1 MKTVDCDYFVV
12 GSGMAGLMSA
22 MHLASYGSV
31 VLVTK
36 GRLQD
41 CNTNFAQGGICCV
54 MDPSD
59 TFDKHARDTMIAGA
73 WLGRTEVVHEICEH
87 APEGIRDLIDC
98 GVRFAKNE
106 EGGWDLTRE
115 GGHSARRIF
124 HAGDIT
130 GEKCESAMVRRAKR
144 IAAGSKGS
152 FSLLENTIVID
163 LVMTRRIGVRGENR
177 CVGAYVLDKKT
188 GEIYAVRSPNTI
200 LATGGCGKVYLYTC
214 NPDTATGDGIAL
226 AWRAGAK
233 IENMEFIQFH
243 PTCLFHPQAKRFL
256 ISEAVRG
263 EGAVLVDKHGRE
275 FMKKYDPRGSL
286 APRDIV
292 ARSIDSEM
300 KRTGDDCMYL
310 DIRKKGRAYL
320 MNRFPNIYHKC
331 MEFGIDMAKDLI
343 PIVPAAHYTCGGIQA
358 TTDGRTSIPGLSA
371 VGECASTGLHG
382 ANRLASNSLMEA
394 LVCARLTAARL
405 GPHPER
411 WGNGEEGRGKR
422 EEGRGKREKGRGI
435 EKPVIPDWKI
445 GNAVPPDEAVLV
457 SHMWDEIRRLMWDY
471 VGIVRTNKRLARA
484 AHRIKTLRK
493 EIREYYFRYLVTP
506 DTLELRN
513 LAVCAELIVRSAQ
526 KRHESRGLHYT
537 LDYPKQSKRVRQT
550 LIDGYK
556 G

>member
-1 MKTVDCDYFVV
+1 MKIVDCDYFVV

-22 MHLASYGSV
+22 LHLAAYGKV
-31 VLVTK
+31 VVATK
-36 GRLQD
+36 GKLAD

-54 MDPSD
+54 MDPED

-73 WLGRTEVVHEICEH
+73 WLGKSKVVHEICEH
-87 APEGIRDLIDC
+87 APEGIQDLIDC
-98 GVRFAKNE
+98 GVKFAKKK
-106 EGGWDLTRE
+106 GGAWDLTRE

-130 GEKCESAMVRRAKR
+130 GEKCEAAMIRRVKRAKGIDIR
-144 IAAGSKGS
+144 
-152 FSLLENTIVID
+152 EETIVID
-163 LVMTRRIGVRGENR
+163 LIMTKRIGVKGENR
-177 CVGAYVLDKKT
+177 CVGAYVLSKES
-188 GEIYAVRSPNTI
+188 GEIYAIRSPNTI

-243 PTCLFHPQAKRFL
+243 PTCLYHPQAKRFL

-263 EGAVLVDKHGRE
+263 EGAVLVNKHGKP

-300 KRTGDDCMYL
+300 KRTGDDCMFL

-320 MNRFPNIYHKC
+320 MTRFPNIYHKC

-358 TTDGRTSIPGLSA
+358 TTDGVTSIKGLSA

-405 GPHPER
+405 GPHPEKF
-411 WGNGEEGRGKR
+411 EEGVGHSRRRTKDGQNSSVRLGLTPTPK
-422 EEGRGKREKGRGI
+422 
-435 EKPVIPDWKI
+435 IPEWKI

-457 SHMWDEIRRLMWDY
+457 AHMWDEIRRLMWDY

-484 AHRIKTLRK
+484 AHRIKTLRR

-513 LAVCAELIVRSAQ
+513 LAVCAELIVKSAQ
-526 KRHESRGLHYT
+526 KRRESRGLHYT
-537 LDYPKQSKRVRQT
+537 LDYPRMAKKAVQT
-550 LIDGYK
+550 VLPGFN

>member
-1 MKTVDCDYFVV
+1 MKIVECDYFVV

-22 MHLASYGSV
+22 MHLASYGKV
-31 VLVTK
+31 IVATK

-41 CNTNFAQGGICCV
+41 CNSNFAQGGICCV
-54 MDPSD
+54 MDESD
-59 TFDKHARDTMIAGA
+59 NFDKHARDTMIAGA
-73 WLGRTEVVHEICEH
+73 WLGKSEVVHKICEH
-87 APEGIRDLIDC
+87 APEGIKDLIDC
-98 GVRFAKNE
+98 GVKFNKKE
-106 EGGWDLTRE
+106 DGSWDLTRE

-130 GEKCESAMVRRAKR
+130 GEKCESAMIRKIKKMSPV
-144 IAAGSKGS
+144 
-152 FSLLENTIVID
+152 SLREQTIVID
-163 LVMTRRIGVRGENR
+163 LIMTKRIGIEGENR
-177 CVGAYVLDKKT
+177 CVGAYVLDKVS
-188 GEIYAVRSPNTI
+188 GEIYAIKSPNTI

-243 PTCLFHPQAKRFL
+243 PTCLYHPKAGRFL

-263 EGAVLVDKHGRE
+263 EGAILVNKHGKS

-300 KRTGDDCMYL
+300 KRTGDDCMFL
-310 DIRKKGRAYL
+310 DIRKKGEKYL
-320 MNRFPNIYHKC
+320 KERFPNIYAKC
-331 MEFGIDMAKDLI
+331 LSFGIDMAKDLI

-358 TTDGRTSIPGLSA
+358 TIDGVTSIPGLSA

-405 GPHPER
+405 GPHPE
-411 WGNGEEGRGKR
+411 KFT
-422 EEGRGKREKGRGI
+422 KPI
-435 EKPVIPDWKI
+435 EIPSWRI
-445 GNAVPPDEAVLV
+445 GQAVPSDEAVLV

-471 VGIVRTNKRLARA
+471 VGIVRTNKRLQRA

-493 EIREYYFRYLVTP
+493 EIRDYYFRYLVTP

-513 LAVCAELIVRSAQ
+513 LAVCAELIVKSAM
-526 KRHESRGLHYT
+526 KRKESRGLHFT
-537 LDYPKQSKRVRQT
+537 LDYPKMSKTPRQT
-550 LIDGYK
+550 VLPGYK

>member
-1 MKTVDCDYFVV
+1 MKTVDCDYFIV

-22 MHLASYGSV
+22 LHLASYGKV
-31 VLVTK
+31 TVVTK

-41 CNTNFAQGGICCV
+41 CNSNFAQGGICCV
-54 MDPSD
+54 MDPEDS
-59 TFDKHARDTMIAGA
+59 FAKHARDTMIAGA
-73 WLGRTEVVHEICEH
+73 WLGKTEVVHEICEH
-87 APEGIRDLIDC
+87 APEGIHDLIDC
-98 GVRFAKNE
+98 GVRFAKKAD
-106 EGGWDLTRE
+106 GSWDLTRE

-130 GEKCESAMVRRAKR
+130 GEKCEAAMIRRVKKSGVDIR
-144 IAAGSKGS
+144 
-152 FSLLENTIVID
+152 EQTIVID
-163 LVMTRRIGVRGENR
+163 LIMTKRIGIKGENR
-177 CVGAYVLDKKT
+177 CVGAYVLDKTT
-188 GEIYAVRSPNTI
+188 GEIYAIRSPNTV

-233 IENMEFIQFH
+233 VENMEFIQFH
-243 PTCLFHPQAKRFL
+243 PTCLYHPQAKRFL

-263 EGAVLVDKHGRE
+263 EGAVLVNKHGKE

-358 TTDGRTSIPGLSA
+358 TTDGRTSIKGLSA

-411 WGNGEEGRGKR
+411 FGRK
-422 EEGRGKREKGRGI
+422 EKGSAVNLDL
-435 EKPVIPDWKI
+435 KPRPNIPDWKI

-484 AHRIKTLRK
+484 AHRLRTLRR
-493 EIREYYFRYLVTP
+493 EIHDYYFRYLVTP

-513 LAVCAELIVRSAQ
+513 LAVCAELIVKSAR

-537 LDYPKQSKRVRQT
+537 LDYPRQSKRPKQT
-550 LIDGYK
+550 VLDGYR

>member
-1 MKTVDCDYFVV
+1 MKIVDCDYFVV
-12 GSGMAGLMSA
+12 GSGMSGLMSA
-22 MHLASYGSV
+22 LHLASYGKV
-31 VLVTK
+31 VVVTK
-36 GRLQD
+36 GRVTD
-41 CNTNFAQGGICCV
+41 CNSNFAQGGICCV
-54 MDPSD
+54 ADPSD
-59 TFDKHARDTMIAGA
+59 TFDRHARDTMIAGA
-73 WLGRTEVVHEICEH
+73 WLGRSEVVHEICEH
-87 APEGIRDLIDC
+87 APEGIQDLVDC
-98 GVRFAKNE
+98 GVKFTKKKD
-106 EGGWDLTRE
+106 GSWDLTRE

-130 GEKCESAMVRRAKR
+130 GEKCEAAMIRSVRRSPVDLR
-144 IAAGSKGS
+144 
-152 FSLLENTIVID
+152 EHTVVID
-163 LVMTRRIGVRGENR
+163 LVMTKRIGLKGENR
-177 CVGAYVLDKKT
+177 CIGAYVLDKPT

-214 NPDTATGDGIAL
+214 NPDSATGDGIAL
-226 AWRAGAK
+226 AWRAGAR

-243 PTCLFHPQAKRFL
+243 PTCLFHPQARRFL

-358 TTDGRTSIPGLSA
+358 TSDGKTSIPGLSA
-371 VGECASTGLHG
+371 IGECASTGLHG

-405 GPHPER
+405 AAHPDR
-411 WGNGEEGRGKR
+411 WGKGSRKRGTA
-422 EEGRGKREKGRGI
+422 
-435 EKPVIPDWKI
+435 KPPAIPSWRI
-445 GNAVPPDEAVLV
+445 GSAVPPDEAVLV

-484 AHRIKTLRK
+484 AHRLHTLRK

-513 LAVCAELIVRSAQ
+513 LAVCAELIVKSAQ

-537 LDYPKQSKRVRQT
+537 LDYPRQAKVARQT
-550 LIDGYK
+550 VIEGFKY
-556 G
+556 

>member
-1 MKTVDCDYFVV
+1 
-12 GSGMAGLMSA
+12 MAGLMSA
-22 MHLASYGSV
+22 LHLAAYGKV
-31 VLVTK
+31 VVVTK
-36 GRLQD
+36 GRLAD

-54 MDPSD
+54 MDPAD

-73 WLGRTEVVHEICEH
+73 WLGKSPVVHEICEH
-87 APEGIRDLIDC
+87 APEGIQDLIDC
-98 GVRFAKNE
+98 GVKFAKKKNGE
-106 EGGWDLTRE
+106 WDLTRE

-130 GEKCESAMVRRAKR
+130 GEKCEAAMIRRVKKAKGIDIR
-144 IAAGSKGS
+144 
-152 FSLLENTIVID
+152 EETIVID
-163 LVMTRRIGVRGENR
+163 LIMTKRIGLKGENR
-177 CVGAYVLDKKT
+177 CVGAYVLNKES
-188 GEIYAVRSPNTI
+188 GEIYAIRSANTV

-243 PTCLFHPQAKRFL
+243 PTCLYHPQAKRFL

-263 EGAVLVDKHGRE
+263 EGAVLVNKHGKP

-358 TTDGRTSIPGLSA
+358 TTDGRTSIKGLSA

-411 WGNGEEGRGKR
+411 FVEFCQANDSISSSPSRRSRKSSASSQSPSAGL
-422 EEGRGKREKGRGI
+422 
-435 EKPVIPDWKI
+435 PAIPDWKTDS
-445 GNAVPPDEAVLV
+445 AVPPDEAVLV

-484 AHRIKTLRK
+484 AHRIKTLRR
-493 EIREYYFRYLVTP
+493 EIRDYYFRYLVTP

-513 LAVCAELIVRSAQ
+513 LAVCAELIVKSAQ

-537 LDYPKQSKRVRQT
+537 LDYPRQSKRPKQT
-550 LIDGYK
+550 VLDGFK

>member
-22 MHLASYGSV
+22 LHLSAYGRV
-31 VLVTK
+31 TLVTK
-36 GRLQD
+36 GRLAD

-54 MDPSD
+54 MDPADS
-59 TFDKHARDTMIAGA
+59 FDRHARDTMIAGA
-73 WLGRTEVVHEICEH
+73 WLGRTEVVHEICEN
-87 APEGIRDLIDC
+87 APAGIQDLIDC
-98 GVRFAKNE
+98 GVKFARRPD
-106 EGGWDLTRE
+106 GSWDLTRE
-115 GGHSARRIF
+115 GGHSARRIL

-130 GEKCESAMVRRAKR
+130 GEKCEAAMIRRVRRSGADIR
-144 IAAGSKGS
+144 
-152 FSLLENTIVID
+152 EQTIVVD
-163 LVMTRRIGVRGENR
+163 LIMTRRLGLKGENR
-177 CVGAYVLDKKT
+177 CVGAYVLDKPT
-188 GEIYAVRSPNTI
+188 GEIYAVRSANTI

-214 NPDTATGDGIAL
+214 NPDSATGDGVAL

-233 IENMEFIQFH
+233 IENMEFVQFH

-263 EGAVLVDKHGRE
+263 EGAVLGDRHGRE
-275 FMKKYDPRGSL
+275 FMRKYDPRGSL

-300 KRTGDDCMYL
+300 KRTGDDCVFL

-320 MNRFPNIYHKC
+320 MKRFPNIYQKC
-331 MEFGIDMAKDLI
+331 MEFGIDMASDLI
-343 PIVPAAHYTCGGIQA
+343 PVVPAAHYSCGGIQA

-411 WGNGEEGRGKR
+411 TRLPR
-422 EEGRGKREKGRGI
+422 
-435 EKPVIPDWKI
+435 IPAWKT
-445 GNAVPPDEAVLV
+445 GSAVPPDEAVLV

-484 AHRIKTLRK
+484 AHRLRTLRR
-493 EIREYYFRYLVTP
+493 EIRDYYFRYLVTP

-526 KRHESRGLHYT
+526 KRRESRGLHYT
-537 LDYPKQSKRVRQT
+537 LDYPRQAKRPRQT
-550 LIDGYK
+550 VLDGFR
-556 G
+556 GCPRPCDLPAAGAIW

>member
-22 MHLASYGSV
+22 LHLASYGKV
-31 VLVTK
+31 VVATK
-36 GRLQD
+36 GRIKD

-54 MDPSD
+54 MDPADS
-59 TFDKHARDTMIAGA
+59 FDKHARDTMIAGA
-73 WLGRTEVVHEICEH
+73 WLGKREVVHEICEH
-87 APEGIRDLIDC
+87 APEAIDDLIGC
-98 GVRFAKNE
+98 GVHFAC
-106 EGGWDLTRE
+106 GDDGWWDLTRE

-130 GEKCESAMVRRAKR
+130 GEKCEAAMARAVKRAKIDVR
-144 IAAGSKGS
+144 
-152 FSLLENTIVID
+152 ENTIVID
-163 LVMTRRIGVRGENR
+163 LIMSGRIGGDGENR
-177 CVGAYVLDKKT
+177 CVGAYVLDKES
-188 GEIYAVRSPNTI
+188 GEIYAIRSPNTI

-214 NPDTATGDGIAL
+214 NPDCATGDGIAI

-243 PTCLFHPQAKRFL
+243 PTCLYHPQAKRFL

-263 EGAVLVDKHGRE
+263 EGAVLVDKRGRE
-275 FMKKYDPRGSL
+275 FMKKFDPRGSL

-300 KRTGDDCMYL
+300 KRTGDDCMFL

-320 MNRFPNIYHKC
+320 KRRFPNIYTKC
-331 MEFGIDMAKDLI
+331 LEYGIDMAKDLI
-343 PIVPAAHYTCGGIQA
+343 PVVPAAHYTCGGIQA
-358 TTDGRTSIPGLSA
+358 TTDGRTSIRGLSA

-394 LVCARLTAARL
+394 MVCARLTAARL
-405 GPHPER
+405 GPHPE
-411 WGNGEEGRGKR
+411 
-422 EEGRGKREKGRGI
+422 
-435 EKPVIPDWKI
+435 KPVRMRIPSWKT
-445 GNAVPPDEAVLV
+445 GSAVPPDEAVLV
-457 SHMWDEIRRLMWDY
+457 AHMWDEIRRLMWDY

-484 AHRIKTLRK
+484 AHRLRTLRR
-493 EIREYYFRYLVTP
+493 EIRDYYFRYLVTP

-513 LAVCAELIVRSAQ
+513 LAVCAELIVKCAQ

-537 LDYPKQSKRVRQT
+537 LDYPKMAKKAKQT
-550 LIDGYK
+550 VIAGYH

>member
-1 MKTVDCDYFVV
+1 MKIVDCDYFVV
-12 GSGMAGLMSA
+12 GSGMAGLMTA
-22 MHLASYGSV
+22 LHLASYGKV
-31 VLVTK
+31 VVATK
-36 GRLQD
+36 GRLAD

-59 TFDKHARDTMIAGA
+59 TFDRHARDTMIAGA
-73 WLGRTEVVHEICEH
+73 WLGKSEVVHEICEH
-87 APEGIRDLIDC
+87 APEGIQDLIEC
-98 GVRFAKNE
+98 GVRFAKKGDGSWE
-106 EGGWDLTRE
+106 LTRE

-130 GEKCESAMVRRAKR
+130 GEKCEAAMIRRVRRS
-144 IAAGSKGS
+144 GVE
-152 FSLLENTIVID
+152 LLEHTIVID
-163 LVMTRRIGVRGENR
+163 LVMSRRIGLKGENR
-177 CVGAYVLDKKT
+177 CVGAYVMDKRS

-243 PTCLFHPQAKRFL
+243 PTCLYHPQAKRFL

-300 KRTGDDCMYL
+300 KRTGDDCMFL
-310 DIRKKGRAYL
+310 DIRRKGRAYL
-320 MNRFPNIYHKC
+320 MKRFPNIYHKC

-343 PIVPAAHYTCGGIQA
+343 PVVPAAHYTCGGIQA

-405 GPHPER
+405 GPHPDR
-411 WGNGEEGRGKR
+411 FGVRGGR
-422 EEGRGKREKGRGI
+422 
-435 EKPVIPDWKI
+435 PAIPEWKT
-445 GNAVPPDEAVLV
+445 GAAVPPDEAVLV
-457 SHMWDEIRRLMWDY
+457 AHMWDEIRRLMWDY

-484 AHRIKTLRK
+484 AHRLKTLRR

-513 LAVCAELIVRSAQ
+513 LAVCAELIVKSAQ
-526 KRHESRGLHYT
+526 RRHESRGLHFT
-537 LDYPKQSKRVRQT
+537 LDYPRQSKRPRQT
-550 LIDGYK
+550 VLDGYR

>member
-1 MKTVDCDYFVV
+1 MKIVDCDYFVV
-12 GSGMAGLMSA
+12 GSGMAGLMTA
-22 MHLASYGSV
+22 LHLADKGKV

-54 MDPSD
+54 ADPSD

-73 WLGRTEVVHEICEH
+73 WLGNSAVVHEICEH
-87 APEGIRDLIDC
+87 APEGIKDLVKC
-98 GVRFAKNE
+98 GVRFAKKKDGSWE
-106 EGGWDLTRE
+106 LTRE

-130 GEKCESAMVRRAKR
+130 GEKCEASMIRTIRRSSVDVR
-144 IAAGSKGS
+144 
-152 FSLLENTIVID
+152 EQTIVID
-163 LVMTRRIGVRGENR
+163 LVMTKRVGIKGPNR
-177 CVGAYVLDKKT
+177 CIGAYVLDKKT
-188 GEIYAVRSPNTI
+188 GEIYAVRSPDTV

-243 PTCLFHPQAKRFL
+243 PTCLYHPQAKRFL

-263 EGAVLVDKHGRE
+263 EGAVLVNKHGRE

-320 MNRFPNIYHKC
+320 MTRFPNIYQKC

-358 TTDGRTSIPGLSA
+358 TTAGETSVPGLSA
-371 VGECASTGLHG
+371 VGECACTGLHG
-382 ANRLASNSLMEA
+382 ANRLASNSLMET

-405 GPHPER
+405 AGER
-411 WGNGEEGRGKR
+411 VTGNGERGTGNGERGKM
-422 EEGRGKREKGRGI
+422 
-435 EKPVIPDWKI
+435 PDIPAWRI

-493 EIREYYFRYLVTP
+493 EIRDYYFRYLVTP

-513 LAVCAELIVRSAQ
+513 LAVCAELIVKSAQ
-526 KRHESRGLHYT
+526 KRRESRGLHFT
-537 LDYPKQSKRVRQT
+537 LDYPRQSKRPRQT
-550 LIDGYK
+550 VIEGYR

>member
-1 MKTVDCDYFVV
+1 MKIVDCDYFVV

-22 MHLASYGSV
+22 LHLAAYGKV
-31 VLVTK
+31 VVATK
-36 GRLQD
+36 GRLAD

-54 MDPSD
+54 MDPND

-73 WLGRTEVVHEICEH
+73 WLGNSKVVHEICEH
-87 APEGIRDLIDC
+87 APEGIQDLIDC
-98 GVRFAKNE
+98 GVRFAKKKS
-106 EGGWDLTRE
+106 GDWDLTRE

-130 GEKCESAMVRRAKR
+130 GEKCEAAMIRRVRRTKAIDVR
-144 IAAGSKGS
+144 
-152 FSLLENTIVID
+152 EETIVID
-163 LVMTRRIGVRGENR
+163 LIMTKRIGVKGENR
-177 CVGAYVLDKKT
+177 CVGAYVLDKKS

-243 PTCLFHPQAKRFL
+243 PTCLYHPQAKRFL

-263 EGAVLVDKHGRE
+263 EGAVLVNKHGKE

-300 KRTGDDCMYL
+300 KRTGDDCMFL
-310 DIRKKGRAYL
+310 DIRKKGRTYL
-320 MNRFPNIYHKC
+320 MTRFPNIYQKC

-358 TTDGRTSIPGLSA
+358 TVDGVTSIKGLSA
-371 VGECASTGLHG
+371 VGECACTGLHG

-394 LVCARLTAARL
+394 LVCARLTAARR
-405 GPHPER
+405 GPHPETS
-411 WGNGEEGRGKR
+411 GQLVEGRGIV
-422 EEGRGKREKGRGI
+422 GRGKKL
-435 EKPVIPDWKI
+435 PTANCQLPTIPEWKI
-445 GNAVPPDEAVLV
+445 GSAVPPDEAVLV
-457 SHMWDEIRRLMWDY
+457 AHMWDEIRRLMWDY

-484 AHRIKTLRK
+484 AHRLKTLRR
-493 EIREYYFRYLVTP
+493 EIRDYYFRSLVTP

-513 LAVCAELIVRSAQ
+513 LAVCAELIVKSAQ

-537 LDYPKQSKRVRQT
+537 LDYPRMSKKPKQTV
-550 LIDGYK
+550 LPGFH

>member
-1 MKTVDCDYFVV
+1 MKIVDCDYFVV

-22 MHLASYGSV
+22 LHLASFGRV
-31 VLVTK
+31 VVVSK
-36 GRLQD
+36 GRLSD
-41 CNTNFAQGGICCV
+41 CNSNFAQGGICCV
-54 MDPSD
+54 ADPND
-59 TFDKHARDTMIAGA
+59 TFDRHARDTMIAGA
-73 WLGRTEVVHEICEH
+73 WLGRSEVVHEICEH
-87 APEGIRDLIDC
+87 APEGIQDLIDC
-98 GVRFAKNE
+98 GVRFAKRKD
-106 EGGWDLTRE
+106 GSWDLTRE

-130 GEKCESAMVRRAKR
+130 GEKCEAALIRRAR
-144 IAAGSKGS
+144 RAPID
-152 FSLLENTIVID
+152 LREQTIVID
-163 LVMTRRIGVRGENR
+163 LVMTKRIGLKGENR
-177 CVGAYVLDKKT
+177 CIGAYVLDKPT
-188 GEIYAVRSPNTI
+188 GEIYAVRSPNTV

-214 NPDTATGDGIAL
+214 NPDCATGDGIAL
-226 AWRAGAK
+226 AWRAGAR

-243 PTCLFHPQAKRFL
+243 PTCLYHPQARRFL

-310 DIRKKGRAYL
+310 DIRSKGRAYL

-343 PIVPAAHYTCGGIQA
+343 PVVPAAHYTCGGIQA
-358 TTDGRTSIPGLSA
+358 TPDGETSVPGLSA

-394 LVCARLTAARL
+394 LVCARLAAARL
-405 GPHPER
+405 AARPAK
-411 WGNGEEGRGKR
+411 WGRAR
-422 EEGRGKREKGRGI
+422 
-435 EKPVIPDWKI
+435 PPAIPAWRI
-445 GNAVPPDEAVLV
+445 GSAVPPDEAVLV

-471 VGIVRTNKRLARA
+471 VGIVRTDKRLARA
-484 AHRIKTLRK
+484 AHRLHTLRK

-513 LAVCAELIVRSAQ
+513 LAVCAELIVKSAR
-526 KRHESRGLHYT
+526 KRRESRGLHYT
-537 LDYPKQSKRVRQT
+537 LDYPRQAKAARQT
-550 LIDGYK
+550 VIEGFKY
-556 G
+556 

>member
-1 MKTVDCDYFVV
+1 MKTIDCDYFIV
-12 GSGMAGLMSA
+12 GSGMSGLMSA
-22 MHLASYGSV
+22 MHLASYGKV
-31 VLVTK
+31 IVATK
-36 GRLQD
+36 GKLAD

-54 MDPSD
+54 MDDND

-73 WLGRTEVVHEICEH
+73 WLGNSKVVHEICEH
-87 APEGIRDLIDC
+87 APEGIQDLIDC
-98 GVRFAKNE
+98 GVKFAKKPDGE
-106 EGGWDLTRE
+106 WDLTRE

-130 GEKCESAMVRRAKR
+130 GEKCEAAMIRRAKKSGVDLR
-144 IAAGSKGS
+144 
-152 FSLLENTIVID
+152 EHTIVID
-163 LVMTRRIGVRGENR
+163 LIMSRRIGLKGENR
-177 CVGAYVLDKKT
+177 CLGAYVLDGKT
-188 GEIYAVRSPNTI
+188 DEIYAIRSPNTI

-214 NPDTATGDGIAL
+214 NPDTATGDGIAI

-243 PTCLFHPQAKRFL
+243 PTCLYHPQAKRFL

-263 EGAVLVDKHGRE
+263 EGAVLVDKKGRP
-275 FMKKYDPRGSL
+275 FMEKYDPRGSL

-300 KRTGDDCMYL
+300 KRTGDDCMFL
-310 DIRKKGRAYL
+310 DIRAKGRAYL

-331 MEFGIDMAKDLI
+331 MEFGVDMAKDLI
-343 PIVPAAHYTCGGIQA
+343 PIVPAAHYTCGGIKA
-358 TTDGRTSIPGLSA
+358 TTAGETSIKGLSA
-371 VGECASTGLHG
+371 IGECASTGLHG

-394 LVCARLTAARL
+394 LVCARLAAARL

-411 WGNGEEGRGKR
+411 FDGKAP
-422 EEGRGKREKGRGI
+422 E
-435 EKPVIPDWKI
+435 IPAWKI

-457 SHMWDEIRRLMWDY
+457 AHMWDEIRRLMWDY

-484 AHRIKTLRK
+484 ARRLKTLRR
-493 EIREYYFRYLVTP
+493 EIRDYYFRYLVTP

-537 LDYPKQSKRVRQT
+537 LDYPRAAKTAKQTV
-550 LIDGYK
+550 LPGFH
-556 G
+556 

>member
-1 MKTVDCDYFVV
+1 MCPGVSLCYNTRQMKIVDCDYFVV

-22 MHLASYGSV
+22 LHLAAYGKV
-31 VLVTK
+31 VVVTK
-36 GRLQD
+36 ERLQD

-54 MDPSD
+54 MDPAD

-73 WLGRTEVVHEICEH
+73 WLGDTKVVHEICEQ
-87 APEGIRDLIDC
+87 APAGIQDLIDC
-98 GVRFAKNE
+98 GVRFAKKK
-106 EGGWDLTRE
+106 GGAWDLTRE

-130 GEKCESAMVRRAKR
+130 GEKCEAAMIRRVRRT
-144 IAAGSKGS
+144 KGIDIR
-152 FSLLENTIVID
+152 ERTIVID
-163 LVMTRRIGVRGENR
+163 LILSNRIRGEDSKRTTASRSEKR
-177 CVGAYVLDKKT
+177 CLGAYVLDKT
-188 GEIYAVRSPNTI
+188 SGEIYAVRSPNTI

-243 PTCLFHPQAKRFL
+243 PTCLYHPQAKRFL

-263 EGAVLVDKHGRE
+263 EGAVLVDKHGKE

-300 KRTGDDCMYL
+300 KRTGDDCMFL
-310 DIRKKGRAYL
+310 DIRRKGRAYL

-358 TTDGRTSIPGLSA
+358 TTDGRTSIRGLSA

-411 WGNGEEGRGKR
+411 FGRL
-422 EEGRGKREKGRGI
+422 
-435 EKPVIPDWKI
+435 PAIPEWRI

-457 SHMWDEIRRLMWDY
+457 AHMWDEIRRLMWDY

-484 AHRIKTLRK
+484 AHRIKTLRR
-493 EIREYYFRYLVTP
+493 EIRDYYFRYLVTP

-513 LAVCAELIVRSAQ
+513 LAVCAELIVKSAQ

-537 LDYPKQSKRVRQT
+537 LDYPRMSKKPRKTVLAGFQ
-550 LIDGYK
+550 G
-556 G
+556 

>member
-1 MKTVDCDYFVV
+1 MKTVDCDYFIV

-22 MHLASYGSV
+22 LHLASYGKV
-31 VLVTK
+31 TVVTK

-41 CNTNFAQGGICCV
+41 CNSNFAQGGICCV
-54 MDPSD
+54 MDPEDS
-59 TFDKHARDTMIAGA
+59 FAKHARDTMIAGA
-73 WLGRTEVVHEICEH
+73 WLGKTEVVHEICEH
-87 APEGIRDLIDC
+87 APEGIHDLIDC
-98 GVRFAKNE
+98 GVRFAKKAD
-106 EGGWDLTRE
+106 GSWDLTRE
-115 GGHSARRIF
+115 GGHSERRIF

-130 GEKCESAMVRRAKR
+130 GEKCEAAMIRRVKKSGVDIR
-144 IAAGSKGS
+144 
-152 FSLLENTIVID
+152 EQTIVID
-163 LVMTRRIGVRGENR
+163 LIMTKRIGIKGENR
-177 CVGAYVLDKKT
+177 CVGAYVLDKTT
-188 GEIYAVRSPNTI
+188 GEIYAIRSPNTI

-233 IENMEFIQFH
+233 VENMEFIQFH
-243 PTCLFHPQAKRFL
+243 PTCLYHPQAKRFL

-263 EGAVLVDKHGRE
+263 EGAVLVNKHGKE

-300 KRTGDDCMYL
+300 KRTGDDCMFL
-310 DIRKKGRAYL
+310 DIRKKGRTYL
-320 MNRFPNIYHKC
+320 MTRFPNIYQKC

-358 TTDGRTSIPGLSA
+358 TVDGVTSIKGLSA
-371 VGECASTGLHG
+371 VGECACTGLHG

-405 GPHPER
+405 GPHPETS
-411 WGNGEEGRGKR
+411 GQLVEGRGIV
-422 EEGRGKREKGRGI
+422 GRGKKL
-435 EKPVIPDWKI
+435 PTANCQLPTIPEWKI
-445 GNAVPPDEAVLV
+445 GSAVPPDEAVLV
-457 SHMWDEIRRLMWDY
+457 AHMWDEIRRLMWDY

-484 AHRIKTLRK
+484 AHRLKTLRR
-493 EIREYYFRYLVTP
+493 EIRDYYFRYLVTP

-513 LAVCAELIVRSAQ
+513 LAVCAELIVKSAQ

-537 LDYPKQSKRVRQT
+537 LDYPRMSKKPKQTV
-550 LIDGYK
+550 LPGFH

>member
-1 MKTVDCDYFVV
+1 MKIVDCDYFVV

-22 MHLASYGSV
+22 LHLAAYGKV
-31 VLVTK
+31 VIATK

-54 MDPSD
+54 MDPED

-73 WLGRTEVVHEICEH
+73 WLGKSKVVHEICEH
-87 APEGIRDLIDC
+87 APEGIQDLIEC
-98 GVRFAKNE
+98 GVKFAKKK
-106 EGGWDLTRE
+106 GGAWDLTRE

-130 GEKCESAMVRRAKR
+130 GEKCEAAMIRRVKRAKGIDIR
-144 IAAGSKGS
+144 
-152 FSLLENTIVID
+152 EETIVID
-163 LVMTRRIGVRGENR
+163 LIMTKRIGVKGENR
-177 CVGAYVLDKKT
+177 CVGAYVLSKES
-188 GEIYAVRSPNTI
+188 GEIYAIRSPNTI

-243 PTCLFHPQAKRFL
+243 PTCLYHPQAKRFL

-263 EGAVLVDKHGRE
+263 EGAVLVNKHGKP

-300 KRTGDDCMYL
+300 KRTGDDCMFL

-320 MNRFPNIYHKC
+320 MTRFPNIYHKC

-358 TTDGRTSIPGLSA
+358 TTDGVTSIKGLSA

-405 GPHPER
+405 GPHPEKF
-411 WGNGEEGRGKR
+411 EEGVGHSRRRTKDGQNSSVRLGLTPTPK
-422 EEGRGKREKGRGI
+422 
-435 EKPVIPDWKI
+435 IPEWKI

-457 SHMWDEIRRLMWDY
+457 AHMWDEIRRLMWDY

-484 AHRIKTLRK
+484 AHRIKTLRR

-513 LAVCAELIVRSAQ
+513 LAVCAELIVKSAQ
-526 KRHESRGLHYT
+526 KRRESRGLHYT
-537 LDYPKQSKRVRQT
+537 LDYPRMAKKAVQT
-550 LIDGYK
+550 VLPGFN